1 MKLNVDTPT
10 LRPWLRALEPTLPML
25 ATRAAVELD
34 AQRRGKIS
42 GMGAVRE
49 LGELFKNSLDQ
60 EVEAGATQHSTSLLD
75 PSTMVLVGR
84 ALERIP
90 EIHIT
95 KIAELQQKLRELS
108 EWFEVS
114 ATNAD
119 ASRAELLRDFC
130 LALANGVSAH
140 HREFRDE
147 KPTSRYR
154 C

>member
-10 LRPWLRALEPTLPML
+10 LRPWLRALEPRLPML
-25 ATRAAVELD
+25 ATCAAVQLD
-34 AQRRGKIS
+34 AQRRGKRC

-49 LGELFKNSLDQ
+49 LGELFKNSFDQ
-60 EVEAGATQHSTSLLD
+60 EVEAEAPQQPTSLLD

-84 ALERIP
+84 ALEQIP
-90 EIHIT
+90 LMHVS
-95 KIAELQQKLRELS
+95 KVAEVQQKLREIS
-108 EWFEVS
+108 EWFEKS
-114 ATNAD
+114 ASNAD

-130 LALANGVSAH
+130 LALASGVSAH

-147 KPTSRYR
+147 RPTSRYR

>member
-1 MKLNVDTPT
+1 MNLDTPS

-34 AQRRGKIS
+34 AQRRGRTND
-42 GMGAVRE
+42 MEAVRE
-49 LGELFKNSLDQ
+49 LGDLLKNSLDQ
-60 EVEAGATQHSTSLLD
+60 KVGAETPLQSTSLLD

-90 EIHIT
+90 DVHV
-95 KIAELQQKLRELS
+95 KKVAELQQKLREVS
-108 EWFEVS
+108 EWFEQS
-114 ATNAD
+114 ASKAD
-119 ASRAELLRDFC
+119 ASRAEVLRDFC

-154 C
+154 R